1 VQEEIMR
8 RRNKAAV
15 TTIAFVLLLAMAAAS
30 SKPAPALAQR
40 ESTNLDVRT
49 SLFDASYQA
58 LKELPVMVSVIN
70 DGSVVKQREVHFNS
84 SAAFALPTGVY
95 DVRLEGDGMQTLMK
109 RGIQVKEGD
118 VTHVVGGPMRA
129 GTGVK
134 TIEFA
139 TGGLSREEVA
149 ARLAKLETAVADL
162 QKTRSK

>member
-1 VQEEIMR
+1 MKPR
-8 RRNKAAV
+8 SKAAV
-15 TTIAFVLLLAMAAAS
+15 TTIAFVWLLAMAAAS

-49 SLFDASYQA
+49 SVFDASYQA

-70 DGSVVKQREVHFNS
+70 DGAVVKQREVHFNS
-84 SAAFALPTGVY
+84 SASFALPAGVY
-95 DVRLEGDGMQTLMK
+95 DVRLEGDGMQTLVK
-109 RGIQVKEGD
+109 RGIHVNEGD

-134 TIEFA
+134 TLEFA

>member
-1 VQEEIMR
+1 MKTQNRIV
-8 RRNKAAV
+8 V
-15 TTIAFVLLLAMAAAS
+15 TVLAFVLLLAMATAS
-30 SKPAPALAQR
+30 SKPALAER

-49 SLFDASYQA
+49 SVFDASYQA

-70 DGSVVKQREVHFNS
+70 DGAVVKQREVHFNS
-84 SAAFALPTGVY
+84 SASFALPAGVY
-95 DVRLEGDGMQTLMK
+95 DVRMEGDGMQTLVK
-109 RGIQVKEGD
+109 RGIHVNEGD
-118 VTHVVGGPMRA
+118 ITHVVGGPMRA

-139 TGGLSREEVA
+139 TGALSREEVA

>member
-1 VQEEIMR
+1 MKP
-8 RRNKAAV
+8 RNKAAV
-15 TTIAFVLLLAMAAAS
+15 TTIAFVLLLAMANAS
-30 SKPAPALAQR
+30 SKPALAQR

-49 SLFDASYQA
+49 SVFDASYQA
-58 LKELPVMVSVIN
+58 LKEQPVMVSVIN
-70 DGSVVKQREVHFNS
+70 DGAVVKQREVHFNS
-84 SAAFALPTGVY
+84 SATFALPAGMY
-95 DVRLEGDGMQTLMK
+95 DVRLEGDGMQTLVK
-109 RGIQVKEGD
+109 RGIHVNEGD

>member
-1 VQEEIMR
+1 MKTQNRIV
-8 RRNKAAV
+8 V
-15 TTIAFVLLLAMAAAS
+15 TVLAFVLLLAMATAS
-30 SKPAPALAQR
+30 SKPALAER
-40 ESTNLDVRT
+40 ESTSLDVRT
-49 SLFDASYQA
+49 SVFDASYQS

-70 DGSVVKQREVHFNS
+70 DGAVVKQREVHFNS
-84 SAAFALPTGVY
+84 SATFALPPGVY
-95 DVRLEGDGMQTLMK
+95 DVRLEGDGMQTLVK
-109 RGIQVKEGD
+109 RGLHVNEGD

>member
-1 VQEEIMR
+1 MKTQNRIV
-8 RRNKAAV
+8 V
-15 TTIAFVLLLAMAAAS
+15 TVLAFVLLLAMATAS
-30 SKPAPALAQR
+30 SKPALAER

-49 SLFDASYQA
+49 SVFDASYQA
-58 LKELPVMVSVIN
+58 LKEFTVMVSVIN
-70 DGSVVKQREVHFNS
+70 EGAVVKQREVHFNS
-84 SAAFALPTGVY
+84 SASFALPAGVY
-95 DVRLEGDGMQTLMK
+95 DVRMEGDGMQTLVK
-109 RGIQVKEGD
+109 RGIHVNEGD
-118 VTHVVGGPMRA
+118 ITHVVGGPMRA

>member
-1 VQEEIMR
+1 MKP
-8 RRNKAAV
+8 RNKAAV
-15 TTIAFVLLLAMAAAS
+15 TTIAFVSLLAMATAS
-30 SKPAPALAQR
+30 SKPALAER

-49 SLFDASYQA
+49 SVFDASYQA
-58 LKELPVMVSVIN
+58 LKELPAMVSVIN
-70 DGSVVKQREVHFNS
+70 DGAVVKQREVHFNS
-84 SAAFALPTGVY
+84 SATFALSAGVY
-95 DVRLEGDGMQTLMK
+95 DVRMEGDGMQTLVK
-109 RGIQVKEGD
+109 RGIHVNEGD

-139 TGGLSREEVA
+139 TGGLPREEVA